1 MRIHKMKVMGR
12 DLGFDK
18 NKMKERDFEWGFV
31 VANMHIMCVCVCV
44 CYRFQ
49 MTKKQNEN
57 YTQKE
62 IEGKKLSVLQKYK

>member
-1 MRIHKMKVMGR
+1 MCVIDSKKQRQKNIMRIHKMKVMGR

-49 MTKKQNEN
+49 MTKK
-57 YTQKE
+57 
-62 IEGKKLSVLQKYK
+62 